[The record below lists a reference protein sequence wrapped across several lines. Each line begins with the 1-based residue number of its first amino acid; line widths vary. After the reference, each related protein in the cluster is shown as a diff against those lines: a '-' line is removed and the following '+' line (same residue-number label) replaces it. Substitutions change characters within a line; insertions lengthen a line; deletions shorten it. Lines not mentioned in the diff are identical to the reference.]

1 MLRFLPI
8 FLYVFTLFFI
18 TKLSAETLTKIKNDV
33 QSLSIPYYQQSIT
46 LDGQL
51 DEAIWQKARQFPLNY
66 TIEPFENTKAIV
78 QTDVYIYES
87 GENLYVGFRA
97 QDLNP
102 EKIRAYLRDRDKIW
116 HDDLVGFKLDT
127 LNTHKLAYHFYVNA
141 KGVQLDSIESGV
153 TQSYNDNW
161 DAVWYAQ
168 TTISSQGFTAEF
180 IIPLSQLNFADDT
193 GVKRWS
199 AEFIRF
205 YPREVSYKIS
215 NVSQNRENNCSLCQM
230 QPITGFKAAKQST
243 NMIFVPSIIVGKNQQ
258 KNLSTQKNWH
268 SENNV
273 ELGGDFSW
281 NTSSDSLL
289 SATINPDFSQIELDN
304 APLNINSNFSLYLP
318 EKRRFFLENHSY
330 FDSLYNLVYT
340 RNIVAP
346 DVGGKYTQR
355 SGNDTF
361 AVLAS
366 NDESTRLLIPGN
378 LNSTLVNIDE
388 KTINAALRYRYDFSN
403 ESSFSITNTV
413 RKSENYHNYIF
424 SVDGRLRFNEST
436 FLDAQLL
443 SSNTEY
449 PADFY
454 KIICYKCDNEPS
466 IRVNSSDE
474 LTDIAWQVN
483 FNHTKRNW
491 WLSAY
496 HKHKGKD
503 FRADLGFISKIDIKE
518 SQIRTGYVHYPES
531 PMWNKVEFWVGVDK
545 ETNIDNELIS
555 DNVEIQLNLNGMM
568 QSRVSTGIGKQT
580 KVGLRFDPSITN
592 ITDNSTQFNLDFIF
606 IYGEI
611 RPIANFY
618 ISNLLLKSDAVDYAN
633 NRKGEKVQLLPI
645 IQWDVNDAVNI
656 KLEHTF
662 EKMTVLNDELYTAN
676 LTDLRVNYQ
685 FNSDSKV
692 RLSLIHN
699 NVVFNPSNYT
709 FDIDKKSKSL
719 GSQLVYSYRFDA
731 LSAFYLGL
739 SSNAVDNDAINGLTT
754 NQKSVFLKLS
764 HTL

>member
-18 TKLSAETLTKIKNDV
+18 TKLSAETLTKIKNDA

-66 TIEPFENTKAIV
+66 TIEPVENTKAIV

-102 EKIRAYLRDRDKIW
+102 EKISAYLRDRDKIW

-141 KGVQLDSIESGV
+141 KGVQLDSIESGI
-153 TQSYNDNW
+153 TQNYNDNW
-161 DAVWYAQ
+161 DAVWQAKTAVYE
-168 TTISSQGFTAEF
+168 QGFTAEF

-243 NMIFVPSIIVGKNQQ
+243 NMIFVPSIVVGKNQQ

-403 ESSFSITNTV
+403 ESSFGITNTV

-483 FNHTKRNW
+483 FNHTKRSW
-491 WLSAY
+491 WFSAY
-496 HKHKGKD
+496 HKHKGEG
-503 FRADLGFISKIDIKE
+503 FRADLGFVSKIDNKE
-518 SQIRTGYVHYPES
+518 SQIRSGYVHYPES

-568 QSRVSTGIGKQT
+568 QSRISTGVGKQT